1 MLSVNQLQEQSEGS
15 WAHVQ
20 SNASSEAL
28 GVGRSEVSGPKS
40 QVSGTKPA
48 PSKKRAAETEDDV
61 MPHDSVSQV
70 GGPTAAVP
78 RGNPA
83 GSAGIPEAPPRTAP
97 SVAPSFVSAATSLP
111 RGQLSKARQLRAHVV
126 LCAFSLDRRILNW
139 APPAAIAEYL
149 AQGYTPDG
157 ISLDGKVSIQL
168 FALGFNEETGT
179 YDPESQLYHK
189 AAWSRCLIAH

>member
-1 MLSVNQLQEQSEGS
+1 M
-15 WAHVQ
+15 
-20 SNASSEAL
+20 
-28 GVGRSEVSGPKS
+28 GRSEVSGPKS
-40 QVSGTKPA
+40 QVSGTKPV

-111 RGQLSKARQLRAHVV
+111 QGQLSKARQLRAHVV

-149 AQGYTPDG
+149 AQGYLMA
-157 ISLDGKVSIQL
+157 SVSMARSPSSCSRWASTRRQAPTIQSRSSTTRL
-168 FALGFNEETGT
+168 HGAGAL
-179 YDPESQLYHK
+179 
-189 AAWSRCLIAH
+189 